1 MAVMTRIKSN
11 MIKVGII
18 GVGTVGTS
26 VANILKEN
34 ADVISARAG
43 RDIVVKSGVV
53 RNLSKDRGLD
63 IILTDSVDDIL
74 NDKEIDI
81 VVELMGGVDEPF
93 VVVKRALESGKAVV
107 TANKALLAYHRYEL
121 QELAGNIPFEFEAS
135 VAGGIPIITA
145 LRDGPGGIPIIT
157 ALRDGLSANHIE
169 SIMGIMNGT
178 CNYMMTEMTNNGV
191 SYDAILKEAQDL
203 GYAEADP
210 TFDVGGY
217 DAAHKLLI
225 LASIAYGLDAKPEDI
240 LIEGIENV
248 SSEDIAFAK
257 EFGYAIKLL
266 AIAKKDKDEVE
277 LRVHAALIKKDEM
290 IAKIDGVMNGVSV
303 VGDKVG
309 ETLYYGPGAGGDAT
323 ASAVVAN
330 IIDIA
335 RSGKST
341 PMLGFNRPMEGNAL
355 RLKSSDDIESKY
367 YLRINVTDKAGVLAQ
382 LSKIFESYN
391 ISIETMLQRS
401 NENGSANL
409 LISTHLSVEKSVKNL
424 INEIEQ
430 LTFVNG
436 RPAMIRII

>member
-1 MAVMTRIKSN
+1 

-26 VANILKEN
+26 VAQILRDN

-43 RDIVVKSGVV
+43 VDIVVKSGVV
-53 RNLSKDRGLD
+53 KNLNKDRGLD
-63 IILTDSVDDIL
+63 IIITDNVDDIL
-74 NDKEIDI
+74 EDKEIDI

-93 VVVKRALESGKAVV
+93 EVVKRALKADKAVV

-121 QELAGNIPFEFEAS
+121 QDLAKNIAFEYEAS
-135 VAGGIPIITA
+135 VAGGIPIIN
-145 LRDGPGGIPIIT
+145 

-210 TFDVGGY
+210 SFDVGGF

-225 LASIAYGLDAKPEDI
+225 LASIAYGIDAKPEDI
-240 LIEGIENV
+240 LIEGIDNV
-248 SSEDIAFAK
+248 RSEDIAFAK

-266 AIAKKDKDEVE
+266 GIAKKDADEVE
-277 LRVHAALIKKDEM
+277 LRVHACLIKKDEM
-290 IAKIDGVMNGVSV
+290 IAKIDGVMNAISV

-341 PMLGFNRPMEGNAL
+341 PMLGFDRPMEGSQL
-355 RLKSSDDIESKY
+355 TLKPTDDINSKY
-367 YLRINVTDKAGVLAQ
+367 YLRINVSDRAGVLAKVTK
-382 LSKIFESYN
+382 LFEDNKISV
-391 ISIETMLQRS
+391 ETMLQRPATQT
-401 NENGSANL
+401 SANL
-409 LISTHLSVEKSVKNL
+409 LVSTHIALEKDVQKL
-424 INEIEQ
+424 IQELEAQ
-430 LTFVNG
+430 DFVNVT
-436 RPAMIRII
+436 PVMIRIV

>member
-1 MAVMTRIKSN
+1 ML
-11 MIKVGII
+11 KVGII

-43 RDIVVKSGVV
+43 VDIVVKSGVV
-53 RNLSKDRGLD
+53 RNLNKERGLD
-63 IILTDSVDDIL
+63 IKLTTDVNDIL
-74 NDKEIDI
+74 DDEEIDV

-93 VVVKRALESGKAVV
+93 EVVKKALRSGKAVV

-121 QELAGNIPFEFEAS
+121 QEIAKDVAFEYEAS
-135 VAGGIPIITA
+135 VAGGIPIIN
-145 LRDGPGGIPIIT
+145 
-157 ALRDGLSANHIE
+157 ALRDGLTANHIE

-178 CNYMMTEMTNNGV
+178 CNYMMSKMSDEGV
-191 SYDAILKEAQDL
+191 EYDAILKESQEL

-225 LASIAYGLDAKPEDI
+225 LASIAYGIDAKPEDI

-248 SSEDIAFAK
+248 TQEDISFAK

-266 AIAKKDKDEVE
+266 GIAKKDGNEVE
-277 LRVHAALIKKDEM
+277 LRVHAALIKKEQM
-290 IAKIDGVMNGVSV
+290 IAKIDGVMNGISV

-330 IIDIA
+330 LVDIA
-335 RSGKST
+335 RSGKSK
-341 PMLGFNRPMEGNAL
+341 PMLGFNRPMEGDQL
-355 RLKSSDDIESKY
+355 TLKPVESINSKY
-367 YLRINVTDKAGVLAQ
+367 YLRINVSDKAGVLARITK
-382 LSKIFESYN
+382 LFEENN
-391 ISIETMLQRS
+391 ISIETVLQRPVD
-401 NENGSANL
+401 ETSANL
-409 LISTHLSVEKSVKNL
+409 LVSTHTALEKDVQKMIQEL
-424 INEIEQ
+424 EALE
-430 LTFVNG
+430 FVNAK
-436 RPAMIRII
+436 PVMIRIV

>member
-1 MAVMTRIKSN
+1 

-26 VANILKEN
+26 VAEILRDN
-34 ADVISARAG
+34 ADVITARAG
-43 RDIVVKSGVV
+43 VDIIVKSGVV
-53 RNLSKDRGLD
+53 KNLNKDRGLD
-63 IILTDSVDDIL
+63 ISISDNVDDIL
-74 NDKEIDI
+74 NDPEIDI

-93 VVVKRALESGKAVV
+93 EVVKRALNSGKAVV

-121 QELAGNIPFEFEAS
+121 QDIAKDIAFEYEAA
-135 VAGGIPIITA
+135 VA
-145 LRDGPGGIPIIT
+145 GGIPIIT

-169 SIMGIMNGT
+169 SMMGIMNGT

-191 SYDAILKEAQDL
+191 SYDAILKESQDL

-210 TFDVGGY
+210 SFDVGGF

-225 LASIAYGLDAKPEDI
+225 LASIAYGIDAKPEDI
-240 LIEGIENV
+240 LIEGIDNV
-248 SSEDIAFAK
+248 RSEDIAFAK

-266 AIAKKDKDEVE
+266 GIAKKDGNEVE
-277 LRVHAALIKKDEM
+277 LRVHACLIKQEEM
-290 IAKIDGVMNGVSV
+290 IAKIDGVMNAISV

-341 PMLGFNRPMEGNAL
+341 PMLGFDRPMEGSKL
-355 RLKSSDDIESKY
+355 TLKATANIESKY
-367 YLRINVTDKAGVLAQ
+367 YLRINVSDKPGVLAK
-382 LSKIFESYN
+382 LTKIFESHN
-391 ISIETMLQRS
+391 ISIETMLQRPS
-401 NENGSANL
+401 ENTSANL
-409 LISTHLSVEKSVKNL
+409 LISTHTAKESDVQAM
-424 INEIEQ
+424 INELEKVDFI
-430 LTFVNG
+430 NA
-436 RPAMIRII
+436 RPVMIRIV